1 MLSQTVEYA
10 LRAMVCLAAFPDTRV
25 SAGALADQTRVPP
38 DYLAKV
44 LQLLSKADLIAGRR
58 GVGGGYQLARD
69 PKDIGVLEVIRA
81 VGSMDR
87 ITECPLGIE
96 GHGTP
101 MLCPLHHLVD
111 KAIGAMMDVLDKHSM
126 ADIVE
131 WSENSMPLC
140 QDGPRKPA
148 PVSLGLRP

>member
-10 LRAMVCLAAFPDTRV
+10 LRAMVCLAAFPEDRV
-25 SAGALADQTRVPP
+25 SAGALADRTHVPP

-58 GVGGGYQLARD
+58 GVGGGYQIARD
-69 PKDIGVLEVIRA
+69 PKDVGVLEVIRA
-81 VGSMDR
+81 VGSLER
-87 ITECPLGIE
+87 ITSCPLE
-96 GHGTP
+96 LDGHAQP
-101 MLCPLHHLVD
+101 LLCPLHHLMD
-111 KAIGAMMDVLDKHSM
+111 QAFGAMIDVLDKHSL

-131 WSENSMPLC
+131 WTESNQPLC
-140 QDGPRKPA
+140 MDGDQPA